1 MNNLSLINKY
11 RPDEWGEFVGN
22 TESVNALQRALKTAS
37 ARPHAYLFTGPSGIG
52 KTTAARILSKHF
64 EADIT
69 EVDAASNNGVEAMR
83 SLVEFS
89 QYMGLTGSGA
99 RLLII
104 DECHALSKAAW
115 QAILK
120 LLEEPPQH
128 LYLALCT
135 TELIKVPET
144 IITRCYHT
152 VLRAIKPAEMEDLLE
167 AVCHAE
173 GWKPNQDVFALVVRA
188 ATGQPRKALSILQS
202 VHDAFSLDEAKR
214 IISLVDASDPMKE
227 LLQHL
232 IAGKKEW
239 KVIQPL
245 LRRLED
251 DSFDE
256 AVIPAGRYIMGALL
270 NCEEAGRAQRIW
282 QLLEALLFP
291 SETWDKKAA
300 FIAAIGRM
308 IWSG

>member
-1 MNNLSLINKY
+1 MSNLPLVTKY
-11 RPDEWGEFVGN
+11 RPEDWDEFVGN
-22 TESVNALQRALKTAS
+22 SESIGALQRALKTAS

-52 KTTAARILSKHF
+52 KTTSARIIAKHF

-89 QYMGLTGSGA
+89 QYMGLTGSGS

-104 DECHALSKAAW
+104 DECHALSKPAW

-120 LLEEPPQH
+120 LLEEPPPH

-135 TELIKVPET
+135 TELQKVPET

-167 AVCHAE
+167 AVCGAE
-173 GWKPNQDVFALVVRA
+173 GWHPNKDVFALVVRA

-202 VHDAFSLDEAKR
+202 VHDAPSIDEAKR
-214 IISLVDASDPMKE
+214 IISLVEASDPMKE

-232 IAGKKEW
+232 IAGKREW
-239 KVIQPL
+239 KIVQPL

-251 DSFDE
+251 DAFDE
-256 AVIPAGRYIMGALL
+256 AVIPVGRYIMGALL
-270 NCEEAGRAQRIW
+270 NCEDAGRAQKIW
-282 QLLEALLFP
+282 QLLEALVFP
-291 SETWDKKAA
+291 AETWDKKAA

-308 IWSG
+308 MWGS